1 MSTLPLPLVLDMA
14 VDRSK
19 RERAQG
25 EGERER
31 MGWRE
36 MPSVKKDA
44 RIGKNKIIVEQIFI
58 LIK

>member
-1 MSTLPLPLVLDMA
+1 MPLVLDMA

-19 RERAQG
+19 R

-44 RIGKNKIIVEQIFI
+44 RIGKNKIITNKF
-58 LIK
+58 LF

>member
-1 MSTLPLPLVLDMA
+1 MPLVLDMA

-19 RERAQG
+19 RETEHR
-25 EGERER
+25 ERERER

-44 RIGKNKIIVEQIFI
+44 RIGKNKIIMNNF
-58 LIK
+58 LF

>member
-44 RIGKNKIIVEQIFI
+44 RIGKNKIIMNKF
-58 LIK
+58 LF